1 MPTKGQANAWPF
13 LFGSNPR
20 IKTLT
25 ANSRKTRDQAES
37 AFSKTQTQFL
47 SLGRIL
53 SEQDA
58 ISQAREAKT
67 ARLRELR
74 LDKQAD
80 DLAAAAAAPA
90 PKRGAK
96 R

>member
-1 MPTKGQANAWPF
+1 M
-13 LFGSNPR
+13 
-20 IKTLT
+20 T

-53 SEQDA
+53 SEQEA

-80 DLAAAAAAPA
+80 DLAAAAAAPQLA
-90 PKRGAK
+90 NIAFRQQKLARLSES
-96 R
+96 